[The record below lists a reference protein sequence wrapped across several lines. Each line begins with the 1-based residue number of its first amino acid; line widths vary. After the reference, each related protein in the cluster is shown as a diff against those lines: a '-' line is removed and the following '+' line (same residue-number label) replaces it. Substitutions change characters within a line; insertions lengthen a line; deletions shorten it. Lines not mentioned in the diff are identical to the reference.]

1 MGAERLE
8 IEQLTRAVERRTT
21 IGIALGILMER
32 CDLEHEQA
40 FDYLRQCSQHQ
51 NRKLYDIA
59 AELAET
65 RRLPQIHPSRESA

>member
-1 MGAERLE
+1 MGAERVE
-8 IEQLTRAVERRTT
+8 IEQLTRAVEHRTT

-32 CDLEHEQA
+32 YDLDRQQA

-51 NRKLYDIA
+51 NRKLYDIS

-65 RRLPQIHPSRESA
+65 RRLPQISPTRESA